1 MENFSPAKPNDQP
14 TPEVIFETSLE
25 YLGQE
30 DTDAYQDI
38 YLEATSEDQ
47 REEILQTWL
56 DEISEVHAWSNQLEQ
71 YEAYVN
77 AAQQTKQEYSRTMAE
92 LKLPNEIYEVVMTQN
107 VELDTSKIGWIPG
120 SEKIELEAERCEYQG
135 QTFWVAS
142 ITDQQ
147 KVTNE
152 AYNKLEKQ
160 GIADKLMGSIKASA
174 GAVFLQTLTSGSGS
188 LRPMSKGKGSKKRA
202 NTIDTEYP
210 SYKID
215 VQGSNNRAILI
226 LPEKIEG
233 QPVLIV
239 AALFDHEDDGKVYN
253 VVNA

>member
-30 DTDAYQDI
+30 DTDTYQDI
-38 YLEATSEDQ
+38 YQEAGSEDQ
-47 REEILQTWL
+47 REEILQEWL
-56 DEISEVHAWSNQLEQ
+56 AEISEVHAWNKKLEQ
-71 YEAYVN
+71 HEAYVS

-92 LKLPNEIYEVVMTQN
+92 LKLPNEIYEVIMTQN

-120 SEKIELEAERCEYQG
+120 NDKIELEAERCEYQG
-135 QTFWVAS
+135 QIFWVAS

-188 LRPMSKGKGSKKRA
+188 LRPMSKGRGSKKRA